1 MAGFVYVPHTLNF
14 QIGAMTAVGKHVS
27 ATIVAIRGQKWF
39 RSCEGRS
46 MIAIHPEFVVDN
58 DKHPKSVLLPF
69 AEWKQLVEELDELDD
84 IRAYDAAKASAGEKV
99 SLEQAIREIQQG
111 CNS

>member
-1 MAGFVYVPHTLNF
+1 
-14 QIGAMTAVGKHVS
+14 
-27 ATIVAIRGQKWF
+27 
-39 RSCEGRS
+39 

-58 DKHPKSVLLPF
+58 DKHPKSVLLPY
-69 AEWKQLVEELDELDD
+69 AEWTQLVEELDELDD

-99 SLEQAIREIQQG
+99 SFEQAIREIQQG